1 MILDYPLPRYI
12 VDPDSRDFPELSTDI
27 LIVGGGI
34 AGLTAAIAAS
44 EQGKSVVVIT
54 KDSLEESNSFYA
66 QGGIAAVL
74 HVSDSISLH
83 MDDTLR
89 VGDGLSDAAIV
100 EIVVREGPEAI
111 NRLIRYGS
119 VFDRENGDL
128 ALSREG
134 GHSAPRVV
142 HTRDS
147 TGMEIQRVLIST
159 AKSLDSTTILERNF
173 ALDLITRAGRCFGA
187 LVWNEE
193 KGFLRIAAD
202 CTILTSG
209 GAGQIYRETTNP
221 AVATGDGVSM
231 AFRAGA
237 QVRDLE
243 FFQFHPTVLYLAGT
257 PRMLISET
265 ARGEGGILRDKSG
278 LRFMPSCHP
287 QGELAPRDV
296 VSRSILEQMARTQ
309 HSHVFLDMTHLDAD
323 FLRNRFPGICEACS
337 RHGIDVSSE
346 PIPVRPAA
354 HYMIGG
360 VEVDRDGR
368 SSLHGLYAC
377 GEVASS
383 RLHGAN
389 RLGSNSLLEG
399 VVFGWRS
406 ALAAAGEATEAER
419 PATDQAAR
427 MKSRPGSGSYHLD
440 VEDLRNSLKA
450 LMWRNVGI
458 KRTDAALINALE
470 KIDTWCR
477 LVLKARLDTPAG
489 WELTNMLTLA
499 RLITRSAL
507 ERNESRGVHF
517 RTDYPDKNDLE
528 WRDRTVSLIRGSFER
543 ETP

>member
-1 MILDYPLPRYI
+1 M
-12 VDPDSRDFPELSTDI
+12 ETEI

-44 EQGKSVVVIT
+44 EQGKKVILIT

-74 HVSDSISLH
+74 HVSDSVDLHIS
-83 MDDTLR
+83 DTLR
-89 VGDGLSDAAIV
+89 VGDGLSDEHIV
-100 EIVVREGPEAI
+100 EIVVSEGPESI
-111 NRLIRYGS
+111 NRLIGYGS
-119 VFDRENGDL
+119 QFDREDGNL
-128 ALSREG
+128 SLSREG

-147 TGMEIQRVLIST
+147 TGMEIQRVLINT
-159 AKSLDSTTILERNF
+159 AGALENVTILERFF
-173 ALDLITRAGRCFGA
+173 ALDLIMQEGRCRGA

-193 KGFLRIAAD
+193 KGFVRISAC

-237 QVRDLE
+237 RLRDLE

-265 ARGEGGILRDKSG
+265 ARGEGGILRDRNG
-278 LRFMPSCHP
+278 LRFMPSFHP
-287 QGELAPRDV
+287 QAELAPRDI
-296 VSRSILEQMARTQ
+296 VSRSILEQMSRTQ
-309 HSHVFLDMTHLDAD
+309 HSHVFLDMTHLDAG
-323 FLRNRFPGICEACS
+323 FLRKRFPGISEACS
-337 RHGIDVSSE
+337 HHGIDIAAE

-360 VEVDRDGR
+360 VEVDQDGR
-368 SSLHGLYAC
+368 SSMPGLFAC

-406 ALAAAGEATEAER
+406 ALAAAAEAADT
-419 PATDQAAR
+419 PQPSKLHATREKAKHPEGAY
-427 MKSRPGSGSYHLD
+427 PLD
-440 VEDLRNSLKA
+440 MEDLRHSLKA
-450 LMWRNVGI
+450 LMWRYVGI
-458 KRTDAALINALE
+458 ERNAAGLTKALE
-470 KIDTWCR
+470 KIERWSR
-477 LVLKARLDTPAG
+477 LVRHARLDEPAA
-489 WELTNMLTLA
+489 WELVNMLTLSLA
-499 RLITRSAL
+499 ITVSAKKR
-507 ERNESRGVHF
+507 EESRGVHF
-517 RTDYPDKNDLE
+517 RTDHPEHDLE
-528 WRDRTVSLIRGSFER
+528 WQGRTVSVTRGRAGEG
-543 ETP
+543 TP